1 MKKYGKYL
9 IITLILIA
17 ALVSVCFVP
26 ISARKLIPLIEEQV
40 STDLGAKV
48 HIEKLVLRFGPH
60 IKLKAPVMHVMYEDG
75 QKFAQ
80 FDSVKFF
87 IPWHSLIKKD
97 PDVSS
102 IVAKKLTVRLNSDD
116 SLLPAIIEKANARG
130 IEDTPNIHLNSY
142 KISYNNKNTRNIYT
156 LEGQNLLIK
165 KIRNFK
171 SFKINT
177 TGTFSIGNIKYIN
190 YDLTLNPNLDL
201 PENVLNIDFE
211 KYFEQIKEL
220 DFHSDIIADLKLYQ
234 NSDSI
239 LQASG
244 FVNLDNI
251 SVLDFAKKNPKSF
264 AYLTLWGDKASVVSN
279 IYASANQKIY
289 VEGMINNSKK
299 AVVDLKVKTDEI
311 QLSDLY
317 KKLRILSEFSFLKS
331 IDALN
336 GKLLA
341 NFSLKGDINKI
352 KSNGYI
358 KITNASIS
366 ADGIKIDNINSDIDL
381 SNNKININEAVGYV
395 NKAPIK
401 ASGTVDKNIDVQLEM
416 NKVDLKYLVPKSLG
430 VQNGVINLM
439 AKINGTLDE
448 ITHKETVQIDNLKL
462 VNKNIDFA
470 FDSLNFDS
478 NKNNSV
484 YVNNITC
491 TTKETDLIKVPSLR
505 INVDNNTLKIPNTNL
520 FMPNSKL
527 VFNAIAENINSKNF
541 TFNSSAEG
549 YINSKDL
556 VRFKNTSMR
565 YPLNI
570 QISGNK
576 LIKNI
581 NSQIQLENTSIFDE
595 PTLVNFVAKLDK
607 KSLKIEDLS
616 LLSFSGKLQDDTKL
630 NLKGQRKA
638 SLSGIIENINEPILK
653 NVRLFI
659 PQMLNLHLY
668 DNNAQLKGDVFINGP
683 LNKPDVVGQIFL
695 NNLINQTL
703 QLNVNNAVFDFNKN
717 IIQFN
722 SPSVK
727 LADSAVSLNC
737 NIETD
742 ITKQIKISNM
752 NIKSKYINTDTLLM
766 YKDLSLA
773 NTLPISIS
781 DSKFYSEKLL
791 ANVYGS
797 PLYLYGFSS
806 DFSLKD
812 EILLLKNITSELF
825 NGKLM
830 GKLEYNLKDEH
841 FKTDIMTRGVSAEPI
856 FNVISTRKDNISG
869 TMDFDANLKGELTS
883 KQSLNGD
890 VKFVVNNGRMS
901 SLGKLEHLLYA
912 QNVVADNMLRTSL
925 SVVTK
930 AITLKDTGL
939 FKYLRGDVE
948 ISDGIANIR
957 MLQSQGPLMALY
969 MKGKFNPVDNN
980 AKLIVLGR
988 LSDEVVSGL
997 GAFGD
1002 FSLNKLMVMLTGEE
1016 TKTFILPEDFDKL
1029 PQLPM
1034 KNTKEF
1040 RSIINGN
1047 IDKPS
1052 SVLQFN
1058 WISYSQKNFKQK
1070 EVPLTNVEVPKFVEN
1085 LPY

>member
-116 SLLPAIIEKANARG
+116 SFLPAIMEKANARG

-142 KISYNNKNTRNIYT
+142 KISYNNKNARNIYT
-156 LEGQNLLIK
+156 LEGQNLIIK

-177 TGTFSIGNIKYIN
+177 TGTFSIGNVKYIN

-201 PENVLNIDFE
+201 PENVLSIDFE

-220 DFHSDIIADLKLYQ
+220 DFHSDIIADLKLYK

-401 ASGTVDKNIDVQLEM
+401 ANGTIDKNIDVQLAM
-416 NKVDLKYLVPKSLG
+416 NNVDLKYLIPKSLG
-430 VQNGVINLM
+430 VQDGVINLI
-439 AKINGTLDE
+439 AKINGTFNE
-448 ITHKETVQIDNLKL
+448 IIHKETVQIDNLKL

-470 FDSLNFDS
+470 FDSLSFDS

-491 TTKETDLIKVPSLR
+491 TTKETDLIKIPSLR
-505 INVDNNTLKIPNTNL
+505 INVDNNTLKIPNTSL
-520 FMPNSKL
+520 FMPNSK
-527 VFNAIAENINSKNF
+527 VVINAFVENINNKAFS
-541 TFNSSAEG
+541 FNLNADG
-549 YINSKDL
+549 FINSKDL
-556 VRFKNTSMR
+556 KRFNENSLR
-565 YPLNI
+565 YPLKI
-570 QISGNK
+570 QLSGNK
-576 LIKNI
+576 NIKNLS
-581 NSQIQLENTSIFDE
+581 SQILVENTTIFDE
-595 PTLVNFVAKLDK
+595 PTLVNLSAKFDRK
-607 KSLKIEDLS
+607 NLKIDDLS
-616 LLSFSGKLQDDTKL
+616 LLSFSGKMQNDLKL
-630 NLKGQRKA
+630 NLKGQRKVTI
-638 SLSGIIENINEPILK
+638 SGYVENIYEPNLK
-653 NVRLFI
+653 NLRVFI
-659 PQMLNLHLY
+659 PQ
-668 DNNAQLKGDVFINGP
+668 QLCMHYYGSILQFKGDLFINGSVI
-683 LNKPDVVGQIFL
+683 KPDVVGQLFL
-695 NNLINQTL
+695 NNLYNQEL
-703 QLNVNNAVFDFNKN
+703 QLNVTNTVLDFNKN
-717 IIQFN
+717 VVQIN

-727 LADSAVSLNC
+727 LADSVVAVNGNISTDFTDGLKLYGLNL
-737 NIETD
+737 
-742 ITKQIKISNM
+742 
-752 NIKSKYINTDTLLM
+752 KSKYINTDTFLM
-766 YKDLSLA
+766 YKDA
-773 NTLPISIS
+773 PITRLIPVTIK
-781 DSKFYSEKLL
+781 DGKFYSEKVL
-791 ANVYGS
+791 ANVYDS

-812 EILLLKNITSELF
+812 NVLLLKNITSELF
-825 NGKLM
+825 NGKLT
-830 GKLEYNLKDEH
+830 GKLEYNLRDEY

-869 TMDFDANLKGELTS
+869 IMDFDANLKGELTS

-980 AKLIVLGR
+980 AKLVVLGR
-988 LSDEVVSGL
+988 LSDEIVSGL
-997 GAFGD
+997 GVFGD

-1016 TKTFILPEDFDKL
+1016 TKSYILPEDFDKL
-1029 PQLPM
+1029 PQLSM

-1058 WISYSQKNFKQK
+1058 WISYSQKDFKQK
-1070 EVPLTNVEVPKFVEN
+1070 EVPLTSTEIPRFVN
-1085 LPY
+1085 DLPY